1 MPDPTDTVKRRTSSC
16 SNPAV
21 PGRLT
26 LIGGCMFSGK
36 TTELLRRLSSWPQ
49 PSALAFKHVIDRRYN
64 PDAIVSHAGKALPAI
79 AVTSGVEIA
88 RCTRPGTEL
97 VGIDEAHFFEADLL
111 EATAELTARGIDVVM
126 TSLDLD
132 SWGRPFPLFER
143 LGALADEPILL
154 HATCA
159 RCGELGD
166 RTQRLTP
173 ILDRQM
179 VGGPES
185 YEPRCQR
192 CWTPPP
198 ETPPERSRSV
208 TV

>member
-1 MPDPTDTVKRRTSSC
+1 MP
-16 SNPAV
+16 
-21 PGRLT
+21 GGLT

-36 TTELLRRLSSWPQ
+36 TTELLRRLSASPQ
-49 PSALAFKHVIDRRYN
+49 LSVLAFKHVIDQRY
-64 PDAIVSHAGKALPAI
+64 DADAVVSHAGQALPAI
-79 AVTSGVEIA
+79 AVASGAEIA
-88 RCTRPGTEL
+88 RRTRLGTEL
-97 VGIDEAHFFEADLL
+97 VGIDEAHHFKADLV
-111 EATAELTARGIDVVM
+111 EATGELTARGIDVVM

-132 SWGRPFPLFER
+132 SWSRPFPLFER

-159 RCGELGD
+159 RCRKVAD

-192 CWTPPP
+192 CWAPPP
-198 ETPPERSRSV
+198 ESPVYHGKCVHE
-208 TV
+208 